1 MKSEKYGV
9 VELLLPQALAS
20 LSLQLS
26 HAQDKLYILLDDYQ
40 ILFEQMDKDYI

>member
-1 MKSEKYGV
+1 MKKEKYGV
-9 VELLLPQALAS
+9 VELLLPQVLTS